1 MYMNEIEI
9 IKKGDFFMDNQ
20 KKNIRWEVFIPSFIL
35 VALAAIVGI
44 VNNKALTEA
53 SNAFFAWSL
62 ESFGWLYQWVTI
74 ITLIILIVMLFS
86 KIGNIKIGGKDAKPK
101 YSFGTWF
108 AMTLTG
114 GVATGIVTWGVNEP
128 LIYMGNVYGELDA
141 LGIKAGSAE
150 AVRFAIGR
158 CFYNWTFL
166 PYAIYALAGVIVA
179 YVYFN
184 KKKQLNVTS
193 TLEPIF
199 GEKIRKGTLAGI
211 VDTLSML
218 AIVIGLCSGLTMC
231 IVLITTGLSYS
242 YKVDVQLPLFIGVGV
257 LIIAAFTLS
266 SYVGLDNG
274 LKKLAGINAYFYY
287 GLLILLVVT
296 GPTLFIVRNAT
307 AGMAEW
313 LQNFWSWGL
322 DPIDI
327 GGAPLTRSW
336 TLFDWAVWIAYAPVT
351 GIFLGQISYG
361 RTIRQCLVINLIL
374 PAIFGIIWFSIWG
387 NSALNMQLTGQV
399 DLVETIKNTN
409 SVTALYQFIEN
420 LPFGLGK
427 IIVPINMFVIL
438 ISFVTAADA
447 TANNVASMCI
457 KDIPIGSEAPGKL
470 KILWGVT
477 IGIIAIIMAAFGGG
491 QQGVEGVKALAAAGG
506 FVVLFIFI
514 LQIASAIKMFFI
526 DKIEE

>member
-1 MYMNEIEI
+1 MENE
-9 IKKGDFFMDNQ
+9 
-20 KKNIRWEVFIPSFIL
+20 KKNIRWEVFIPSFVF
-35 VALAAIVGI
+35 VAIAAIIGI
-44 VNNKALTEA
+44 VSNKALTES

-74 ITLIILIVMLFS
+74 ITLFLVLAILFS
-86 KIGNIKIGGKDAKPK
+86 KIGSIRIGGKDAKPK

-128 LIYMGNVYGELDA
+128 LIYLGNVYGELDG
-141 LGIKAGSAE
+141 LGIEPNSAE
-150 AVRFAIGR
+150 AIRFAMGR
-158 CFYNWTFL
+158 SFYNWTFL
-166 PYAIYALAGVIVA
+166 PYALYALAGVIVA

-193 TLEPIF
+193 TLEPLF
-199 GEKIRKGTLAGI
+199 GEKVRTGLFAGI

-218 AIVIGLCSGLTMC
+218 AIVLGLCSGLTMC
-231 IVLITTGLSYS
+231 IVLITTALNYS
-242 YKVDVQLPLFIGVGV
+242 YNIETTLPIFIGVGV
-257 LIIAAFTLS
+257 LIIASFTMS
-266 SYVGLDNG
+266 SYLGLDNG
-274 LKKLAGINAYFYY
+274 LKKLAGLNAYFYY
-287 GLLILLVVT
+287 GLLILIVVT
-296 GPTLFIVRNAT
+296 GPTLFILRNTT

-313 LQNFWSWGL
+313 LQNFWLWGL

-327 GGAPLTRSW
+327 GGAALTRSW

-361 RTIRQCLVINLIL
+361 RTIRQCLIINLIL
-374 PAIFGIIWFSIWG
+374 PAIFGIIWFGVWG
-387 NSALNMQLTGQV
+387 NAAINMQVTGQV
-399 DLVETIKNTN
+399 DLINTLQNTN
-409 SVTALYQFIEN
+409 AITALYQFIEN
-420 LPFGLGK
+420 MPFGLGK
-427 IIVPINMFVIL
+427 ILVPINMFVIL

-457 KDIPIGSEAPGKL
+457 KNIPIGSEAPGFL

-477 IGIIAIIMAAFGGG
+477 IGVIAIIMAAFGGG
-491 QQGVEGVKALAAAGG
+491 EQGVQGVKSLAAAGG

-514 LQIASAIKMFFI
+514 LQIISSIKMFFI